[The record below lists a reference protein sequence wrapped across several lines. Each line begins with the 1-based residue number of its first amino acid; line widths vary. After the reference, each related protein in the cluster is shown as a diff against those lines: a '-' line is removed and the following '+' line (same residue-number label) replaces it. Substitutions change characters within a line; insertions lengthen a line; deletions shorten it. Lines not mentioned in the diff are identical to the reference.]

1 MNSAGDSTLFDT
13 RAEIFRIARLCAP
26 GMESLGA
33 LTFSGNPACKT
44 QRRQWINALLIPC
57 LAPAVSSAYNAAKQ
71 GFRELAAAD
80 HKLNDQL
87 AGPLAK
93 NSRAAGRQIAR
104 SFKAPVGETSL
115 ERYLPAVDREEC
127 PGHMAIVFTAR
138 ASIFH
143 LPAPLVLAA
152 IIFLEFRSS
161 AVGDLWPA
169 IEDCLQAL
177 PASNFSLRAA

>member
-1 MNSAGDSTLFDT
+1 MNPAGDSTLFDT

-33 LTFSGNPACKT
+33 LTFSGNPTNET
-44 QRRQWINALLIPC
+44 QRHQWQNSVLLPC
-57 LAPAVSSAYNAAKQ
+57 LVPAVTSAYTAAKS
-71 GFRELAAAD
+71 GYRELAAVD
-80 HKLNDQL
+80 NKLNEIL

-104 SFKAPVGETSL
+104 SFKAPVGETAL

-127 PGHMAIVFTAR
+127 PGHMAVVFTAR

-152 IIFLEFRSS
+152 IVFLEFRSS
-161 AVGDLWPA
+161 AIGDLWPA
-169 IEDCLQAL
+169 LEDCLQSL
-177 PASNFSLRAA
+177 PSSDFSLRAA